1 MAKRAR
7 SLAYASSGAWRS
19 AERKRVM
26 LFGMSGL
33 GKTHVSNILRRSG
46 DWFHYSVDYRIGT
59 RYMGEFIVDNFKKEA
74 MRNPFLA
81 ELLRSDSIYIASNI
95 QFENLEP
102 LSTYIGKPG
111 APAKGGIPF
120 EEYRRRQ
127 AQHRFAEINAMRDTT
142 YFAERARELY
152 GYDCFVC
159 DSSGSLIEV
168 VDPDNE
174 DDPVLARICSTI
186 LPVWIKGTDRH
197 IDELVERFSRDPKPM
212 YYKPEFL
219 SELWE
224 EFLAQTDSAPETADP
239 DAFIRWGY
247 RRLLDDRAPRYAAL
261 AGNWGVTIRAHDINA
276 VSEASEFV
284 DLVADAIDARDG
296 NCNDG

>member
-1 MAKRAR
+1 
-7 SLAYASSGAWRS
+7 
-19 AERKRVM
+19 M

-33 GKTHVSNILRRSG
+33 GKTHVSNVLRQSG

-81 ELLRSDSIYIASNI
+81 ELLRSDSIYIGSNI

-111 APAKGGIPF
+111 APEKGGISF

-127 AQHRFAEINAMRDTT
+127 AQHRHAEISAMRDTT
-142 YFAERARELY
+142 YFAERAREIY
-152 GYDCFVC
+152 GYNCFVC

-168 VDPDNE
+168 VDPENR
-174 DDPVLARICSTI
+174 DDPVLAGICDTM

-212 YYKPEFL
+212 YYQSDFL
-219 SELWE
+219 CDLWE
-224 EFLAQTDSAPETADP
+224 KFLGQTGSAPETADP

-247 RRLLDDRAPRYAAL
+247 RRLLDHRAPRYAAL
-261 AGNWGVTIRAHDINA
+261 AGNWGVTVAARDIYA
-276 VSEASEFV
+276 VSAASDFV
-284 DLVADAIDARDG
+284 ELVADAIDARYGDHDEG
-296 NCNDG
+296 GHGP